1 MLGGES
7 GLPLTV
13 RAVDRALDILL
24 CFNSEETALSMT
36 QIAERVGIHK
46 STVHR
51 LLATLEARRFLQRD
65 PANGVYRLG
74 FQIVELASLVLMHM
88 DLPHF
93 AGPYMQRLAV
103 ECEETVDLAILDDDH
118 VIYLQVIESPQRLK
132 IAAAVGQRLPAF
144 CTATGKAFLAFLPL
158 DQVERILAGG
168 QPRHTQTTL
177 TNPADLQRDLA
188 ATRERGFAISEQEF
202 ESDINAVAA
211 PIRDPNGYPIGAIA
225 IVGPSFRMPHER
237 MLALGHTLLDATQAI
252 SHEVGLAALTRL
264 TPAGSAAASGPPSER
279 KGNP

>member
-1 MLGGES
+1 MAVGG
-7 GLPLTV
+7 GTLPLSV

-24 CFNSEETALSMT
+24 CFNNNETALSMT
-36 QIAERVGIHK
+36 QIAERVEIHK

-51 LLATLEARRFLQRD
+51 LLATLEAKRFLRRD
-65 PANGVYRLG
+65 KATGLYRLG
-74 FQIVELASLVLMHM
+74 FQLVELASLVLTDM
-88 DLPHF
+88 DLAGC

-132 IAAAVGQRLPAF
+132 IAASVGQRLPAY
-144 CTATGKAFLAFLPL
+144 CTATGKAFLAFLPA

-168 QPRHTQTTL
+168 QPRYTKSTITA
-177 TNPADLQRDLA
+177 PAELQRDLA

-211 PIRDPNGYPIGAIA
+211 PIRDASEYPIGAIA
-225 IVGPSFRMPHER
+225 IVGPSFRMPSER
-237 MLALGHTLLDATQAI
+237 MLALGRQLLEATQAI
-252 SHEVGLAALTRL
+252 SHEVGLAALSR
-264 TPAGSAAASGPPSER
+264 PAPKPASADIPENQR
-279 KGNP
+279 KGSL